1 MHRIP
6 RLKITELAPEQ
17 ECLMKSITG
26 GKRSHDR
33 VITDFTYADGSFRGP
48 FNPWLHSPE
57 MGENAQK
64 LGESL
69 RFASA
74 IPPTLR
80 ELAIICVAVHWRA
93 QYEWWAHARIALK
106 EGLSEQVVDAIKA
119 GETPPET
126 EPGVGAVTAFVR
138 ELLTTGRVGDQTYAA
153 GHDLLGDRG
162 TVDLVSLVGYYGLVS
177 ATLNVF
183 QVPMP
188 DGEAAP
194 FEDRASL
201 QKRR

>member
-6 RLKITELAPEQ
+6 RLKISELSPEQ
-17 ECLMKSITG
+17 ESLKNSIIG
-26 GKRSHDR
+26 GKRGKDR
-33 VITDFTYADGSFRGP
+33 VLTEFTYADGSLRGP

-57 MGENAQK
+57 VGENAQK

-69 RFASA
+69 RFNSA
-74 IPPTLR
+74 LPPTLR
-80 ELAIICVAVHWRA
+80 ELAIISVAVHWRA
-93 QYEWWAHARIALK
+93 QYEWWAHKRIALK

-126 EPGVGAVTAFVR
+126 EPGVRAVTAFVR
-138 ELLTTGRVGDQTYAA
+138 ELLTTGKVSDATYAA
-153 GHDLLGDRG
+153 AHDLFGDRG

-188 DGEAAP
+188 DGEAPP
-194 FEDRASL
+194 FDD
-201 QKRR
+201 

>member
-6 RLKITELAPEQ
+6 RLNIAALDANQ
-17 ECLMKSITG
+17 ERLMKSITG
-26 GKRSHDR
+26 GKRGQDR
-33 VITDFTYADGSFRGP
+33 ALTEFTYPDGSLRGP

-74 IPPTLR
+74 LPATLR

-93 QYEWWAHARIALK
+93 QYEWWAHKRIALR
-106 EGLSEQVVDAIKA
+106 EGLAAEVVDAIKA
-119 GETPPET
+119 GEAPPET
-126 EPGVGAVTAFVR
+126 EPGVGAVTSFVR
-138 ELLTTGRVGDQTYAA
+138 ELLSTAHVTDGTYAA
-153 GHDLLGDRG
+153 VHDVLGDRG
-162 TVDLVSLVGYYGLVS
+162 TVDLVALVGYYGLVS

-188 DGEAAP
+188 EGEAPP
-194 FEDRASL
+194 FDD
-201 QKRR
+201 